1 MTLIKLPRC
10 TCNMKLNVT
19 IKRSVSKLMINSGQV
34 DIHWYCAVL
43 TRVFLL
49 PFWIVDIVEY
59 LIRGINQMV
68 DVSGE
73 RQKQF
78 RKQGQIVSLKNWN
91 RIFQKTKLIDLCLWV
106 SKTYFSTEF
115 AQVIYTKSGKLTCT
129 WVFQIKPLTRPDAG
143 KMRSCMKSQA
153 LDLFIFSDNLTSPHK
168 HHYSGVFKR
177 ENYLCVLLKWFLLLS
192 RHDVSE
198 YKLKVSYKSHAL

>member
-1 MTLIKLPRC
+1 MTLIKLQRC
-10 TCNMKLNVT
+10 TCNMKLNAT
-19 IKRSVSKLMINSGQV
+19 IKRSVSELMINSGQV
-34 DIHWYCAVL
+34 DIHWYCGVL

-59 LIRGINQMV
+59 LTRGINQMV

-73 RQKQF
+73 RQKPF

-106 SKTYFSTEF
+106 SKTYLSKEF
-115 AQVIYTKSGKLTCT
+115 AQVMYTKSGKSTCT
-129 WVFQIKPLTRPDAG
+129 WVFQMKPLTRHDAG

-168 HHYSGVFKR
+168 HHYGRVFKG

-198 YKLKVSYKSHAL
+198 YKLKLLYKSHAQ

>member
-1 MTLIKLPRC
+1 MTLTKLQRC
-10 TCNMKLNVT
+10 TCNMKLNAT

-78 RKQGQIVSLKNWN
+78 EKKGQIVSLKNWN
-91 RIFQKTKLIDLCLWV
+91 RIFQKTKLIDLCL
-106 SKTYFSTEF
+106 
-115 AQVIYTKSGKLTCT
+115 
-129 WVFQIKPLTRPDAG
+129 
-143 KMRSCMKSQA
+143 
-153 LDLFIFSDNLTSPHK
+153 
-168 HHYSGVFKR
+168 
-177 ENYLCVLLKWFLLLS
+177 
-192 RHDVSE
+192 
-198 YKLKVSYKSHAL
+198 